1 MAASF
6 IRLMRRHVARFV
18 RSRVVRRTLFLR
30 RTIADRRWCCVRW
43 RSGARLLRRGFGLGG
58 ISFYLFAGHEL
69 GSDGRQY
76 ACNLRGKALHVVD
89 RAQGLEAGHAARR
102 GEVPGIFRQSDAVA
116 DRGTRHPGAAQRGL
130 GEIGRRARA
139 QERAS
144 RILGRSPRV
153 RQSRRGAGIA
163 AHVRAPAAQASVFD
177 IVEGG
182 RRALLKTGTSSCCE
196 RRRLPCP
203 AFDFDR
209 TTMLVSVPSGT
220 YRQNRPC
227 TRCRIRRGAYCLEIT
242 IVSSIA

>member
-1 MAASF
+1 MSQGSYGHESCVGLSFCAAPSLTGDGAASDG
-6 IRLMRRHVARFV
+6 AAE
-18 RSRVVRRTLFLR
+18 RV
-30 RTIADRRWCCVRW
+30 CCGAASV
-43 RSGARLLRRGFGLGG
+43 SG
-58 ISFYLFAGHEL
+58 
-69 GSDGRQY
+69 GSASSCSPATSSGRQY

-102 GEVPGIFRQSDAVA
+102 GEVPGIFRQSDEVA